1 MQVRAEQEEAQV
13 LAMREALA
21 EDYPPPR
28 DPPPPPPEDLTT
40 EDWALAMAVAAGDP
54 RATRFILALLEVIE
68 EWEADIAEWLIW
80 RRTLRRN
87 WSSHL

>member
-1 MQVRAEQEEAQV
+1 MQVLAEQEAQV

-28 DPPPPPPEDLTT
+28 DPPPPPPEDLTA
-40 EDWALAMAVAAGDP
+40 EDWAFAMAVAAGDP
-54 RATRFILALLEVIE
+54 RARRFILALFEVIE